1 MGVSGEM
8 LVDSDVL
15 RQHAARVSAVES
27 ELATASAAAATTDLH
42 GGAFGVLCSFLP
54 PIVSGV
60 DGAARDALQAVRGAA
75 DEVVADIGD
84 MAKAFDHVDQA
95 VEDAFKRILSALG

>member
-1 MGVSGEM
+1 VGVSGEL

-15 RQHAARVSAVES
+15 RQHAGRVSGVDS
-27 ELATASAAAATTDLH
+27 ELATATAAAATTDLH

-60 DGAARDALQAVRGAA
+60 DGAARDALHAVRGAA
-75 DEVVADIGD
+75 AEVVADLGD

-95 VEDAFKRILSALG
+95 VEAAFKKILGALR